1 MSKPLH
7 IIRRERRKKTKE
19 EVKAELD
26 MTSMIDVVFL
36 LLIFF
41 MCATKFRQ
49 PEGNLR
55 TWLPRDRGTSGGP
68 PQVNPGCRITMV
80 RDGQDI
86 IAIGDQSQIPFVTS
100 YGTDDVSAAQA
111 DFETKHSLRGPDLR
125 LLEQHIQL
133 RKDTYMGVS
142 AKGLPVII
150 DFAKEVPAVYVA
162 NVVDICKKLKIEDIA
177 FAQQEIPIDGE

>member
-7 IIRRERRKKTKE
+7 ILRRERRKKTKE

-68 PQVNPGCRITMV
+68 PQVNPGCRITLMK
-80 RDGQDI
+80 DGADI
-86 IAIGDQSQIPFVTS
+86 ICIGDQSQIPFVS
-100 YGTDDVSAAQA
+100 QYGGDDVSQAQA
-111 DFETKHSLRGPDLR
+111 DFESEYALRGPVLR
-125 LLEQHIQL
+125 LVEQHIQL

-150 DFAKEVPAVYVA
+150 DFGKEVPAVYVA
-162 NVVDICKKLKIEDIA
+162 NIVDICKKLRIEDIA
-177 FAQQEIPIDGE
+177 FAQPEIPIDGE